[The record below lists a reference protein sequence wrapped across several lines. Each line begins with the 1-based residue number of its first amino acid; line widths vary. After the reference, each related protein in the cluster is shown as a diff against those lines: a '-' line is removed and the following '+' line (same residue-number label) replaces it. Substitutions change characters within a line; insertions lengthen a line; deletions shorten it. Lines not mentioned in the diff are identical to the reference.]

1 MHALA
6 KAALKRQ
13 GDPLFT
19 AEMAD
24 AAEKLYLNE
33 QCIPVYRGEFWT
45 AMQRQAASI
54 HEVSYRACFKPQL
67 PAYFISRLTAPGDV
81 VYDPFSGRGTT
92 AVEAALL
99 GRRVIANDINPLS
112 AILTRPRLDL
122 PDLDAISARLAEIDL
137 SAGADI
143 ALDLSMFF
151 HAGTLRE
158 IAALRAYLQRRHSQG
173 AEDAVDRWIRMVATN
188 RLTGH
193 SKGFFSVYT
202 LPPIQATSAQRQIK
216 INAKRAQTPEY
227 RDTRALILK
236 KSRQLQRGLIAEQ
249 SPNLHAAGKRA
260 QFLTDKA
267 DATRAIAAGSVQ
279 LTVTSPPFLDI
290 VQYSNDNW
298 LRCWF
303 NDLDADAIQLAM
315 ARASRAKRSS
325 STSSA
330 SRRPR
335 TSGESA
341 TTRPAPTATASWCSE
356 KPERALTG
364 RAWRSPSCAPRPMKS
379 STVPCECCAW
389 RSPC

>member
-1 MHALA
+1 MHALD
-6 KAALKRQ
+6 KAAVKRQ

-202 LPPIQATSAQRQIK
+202 LPPNQATSAHPEKIPPAATRTHCRTKRKSARRRQARAVPDRQGRRHSRHRRRQRAAHGDI
-216 INAKRAQTPEY
+216 AAVSRHRAVLE
-227 RDTRALILK
+227 
-236 KSRQLQRGLIAEQ
+236 RQL
-249 SPNLHAAGKRA
+249 AA
-260 QFLTDKA
+260 LL
-267 DATRAIAAGSVQ
+267 V
-279 LTVTSPPFLDI
+279 
-290 VQYSNDNW
+290 
-298 LRCWF
+298 
-303 NDLDADAIQLAM
+303 
-315 ARASRAKRSS
+315 
-325 STSSA
+325 
-330 SRRPR
+330 
-335 TSGESA
+335 
-341 TTRPAPTATASWCSE
+341 
-356 KPERALTG
+356 
-364 RAWRSPSCAPRPMKS
+364 
-379 STVPCECCAW
+379 
-389 RSPC
+389 